1 METSPHMSQV
11 QLTDNMRLLTTQ
23 EPCEG
28 KPGVNRK
35 PPSENHP
42 KMGLI

>member
-1 METSPHMSQV
+1 MSQV

-28 KPGVNRK
+28 KAKTTKRK
-35 PPSENHP
+35 AIQKFIAFHVA
-42 KMGLI
+42 